1 MGSRRPPS
9 ATVFLMLTLGPITAY
24 QPIAALAPVE
34 TVLEGRDELIGVA
47 VTAEG
52 TRYVSDRGAG
62 IVYRLS
68 SSGALSRA
76 AAGLDRPA
84 GLALDSGGRL
94 LIAEEHAGRILRLE
108 DAGALTVL
116 ATGIKS
122 PRWLAVASDGS
133 LYIGAHRLVAPDGLD
148 ADEGCVILRLAPDG
162 SLTTVAAGIRRL
174 EGLLRVNDA
183 LVAATT
189 GLEGGPDSQGTIL
202 RYSILHDGTLGAPAT
217 LVDAGLKRPIGLAL
231 DALAA
236 IYVSTRR
243 LTVETEIARRAI
255 GKIHT
260 DGHLTD
266 FAGHLID
273 PQGLAFDAGGALYL
287 ADGKAGRLLKFRAP
301 PAPTL
306 TAPAFADRSPLTIT
320 GAANPGARVDLYVD
334 AATTP
339 ATVIADEAG
348 VFAASLTLAPNH
360 ANFLMAF
367 ASTHVGDGLT
377 SGAAEATIVHDS
389 VAPTLDFQAP
399 PRGSH
404 VRLNVSLQAQA
415 RDSGSSVA
423 ALVLS
428 VGGRSLSST
437 VDPSLPAPG
446 ATATAMWLTSAMPDG
461 SHTLGA
467 TATDRAGNSATTTR
481 IVIVDNSPPA
491 TEITGGPGGVAPVM
505 PATFTFTGT
514 DNLTPASGLQFAWR
528 RDGGMWS
535 AFTTEHSATLT
546 GLAPGGHLFEVK
558 ARDLAGN
565 EDPTPAQRSFTVAR
579 GVGVTITDPADG
591 AAVPAGLLLVR
602 GTVDAGGQEAGVTVN
617 GIVAAVEA
625 PVFAVQVP
633 VTVDTTVLT
642 ATVTGSSGTTT
653 SPSVTVSVFTSPTPV
668 GSLTPTPVAGVA
680 PLTVEFTLGG
690 IAARNV
696 TLDADGDGLTDFT
709 GASLEGQ
716 RFVYPQP
723 GLYFPAA
730 TVSDGQGGQFT
741 AATVVLVEPPT
752 AVNARFESLWNRF
765 KDRLV
770 AGDIPGALAHLSP
783 AIQSQFSEVFQALGS
798 NLPGIAA
805 SLERLVV
812 VERVDDLAEAAV
824 VRQEGATAFLY
835 FIYFRRDRLGRW
847 LIEEM

>member
-84 GLALDSGGRL
+84 GLALDSGGRF

-320 GAANPGARVDLYVD
+320 GAANPGARVDLCVD
-334 AATTP
+334 P
-339 ATVIADEAG
+339 RRRR
-348 VFAASLTLAPNH
+348 P
-360 ANFLMAF
+360 
-367 ASTHVGDGLT
+367 HVGGCRGDDRARQRRPHARFP
-377 SGAAEATIVHDS
+377 GAAAWEPRAAQREPPGPGAGQRELGRRARAQRRRP
-389 VAPTLDFQAP
+389 VAQQHGRPIPAGARRDGHGHVA
-399 PRGSH
+399 H
-404 VRLNVSLQAQA
+404 VRDARRLAHARRDRNRPSGKLRDDHADRDRGQFPARHRDHRRTRWRGAGHAGDLHVHGHGQSHTGLGAPVRVATRRRHVVRVDHGAQRHPEGA
-415 RDSGSSVA
+415 RAGRPPLRGQGARSRGERGPDA
-423 ALVLS
+423 RPALVHR
-428 VGGRSLSST
+428 G
-437 VDPSLPAPG
+437 
-446 ATATAMWLTSAMPDG
+446 
-461 SHTLGA
+461 
-467 TATDRAGNSATTTR
+467 
-481 IVIVDNSPPA
+481 
-491 TEITGGPGGVAPVM
+491 
-505 PATFTFTGT
+505 
-514 DNLTPASGLQFAWR
+514 AWR
-528 RDGGMWS
+528 R
-535 AFTTEHSATLT
+535 
-546 GLAPGGHLFEVK
+546 
-558 ARDLAGN
+558 
-565 EDPTPAQRSFTVAR
+565 
-579 GVGVTITDPADG
+579 
-591 AAVPAGLLLVR
+591 
-602 GTVDAGGQEAGVTVN
+602 
-617 GIVAAVEA
+617 
-625 PVFAVQVP
+625 
-633 VTVDTTVLT
+633 
-642 ATVTGSSGTTT
+642 
-653 SPSVTVSVFTSPTPV
+653 
-668 GSLTPTPVAGVA
+668 
-680 PLTVEFTLGG
+680 
-690 IAARNV
+690 
-696 TLDADGDGLTDFT
+696 GDD
-709 GASLEGQ
+709 
-716 RFVYPQP
+716 
-723 GLYFPAA
+723 
-730 TVSDGQGGQFT
+730 
-741 AATVVLVEPPT
+741 
-752 AVNARFESLWNRF
+752 
-765 KDRLV
+765 
-770 AGDIPGALAHLSP
+770 H
-783 AIQSQFSEVFQALGS
+783 
-798 NLPGIAA
+798 
-805 SLERLVV
+805 
-812 VERVDDLAEAAV
+812 
-824 VRQEGATAFLY
+824 
-835 FIYFRRDRLGRW
+835 
-847 LIEEM
+847 

>member
-76 AAGLDRPA
+76 AAGLDRPS

-481 IVIVDNSPPA
+481 MNRYGMPQMTDMTAKRSRPRRVIPEPY
-491 TEITGGPGGVAPVM
+491 
-505 PATFTFTGT
+505 
-514 DNLTPASGLQFAWR
+514 SGR
-528 RDGGMWS
+528 R
-535 AFTTEHSATLT
+535 
-546 GLAPGGHLFEVK
+546 GLG
-558 ARDLAGN
+558 
-565 EDPTPAQRSFTVAR
+565 
-579 GVGVTITDPADG
+579 
-591 AAVPAGLLLVR
+591 
-602 GTVDAGGQEAGVTVN
+602 
-617 GIVAAVEA
+617 
-625 PVFAVQVP
+625 
-633 VTVDTTVLT
+633 
-642 ATVTGSSGTTT
+642 
-653 SPSVTVSVFTSPTPV
+653 
-668 GSLTPTPVAGVA
+668 
-680 PLTVEFTLGG
+680 
-690 IAARNV
+690 
-696 TLDADGDGLTDFT
+696 
-709 GASLEGQ
+709 
-716 RFVYPQP
+716 
-723 GLYFPAA
+723 
-730 TVSDGQGGQFT
+730 
-741 AATVVLVEPPT
+741 
-752 AVNARFESLWNRF
+752 
-765 KDRLV
+765 
-770 AGDIPGALAHLSP
+770 
-783 AIQSQFSEVFQALGS
+783 
-798 NLPGIAA
+798 
-805 SLERLVV
+805 ERLDPS
-812 VERVDDLAEAAV
+812 E
-824 VRQEGATAFLY
+824 Q
-835 FIYFRRDRLGRW
+835 
-847 LIEEM
+847 